1 MKSSAGKIALA
12 GLNDLFQTGGETV
25 QEVPLSELFPFKNH
39 PFQVRDDEAMRKTVE
54 SIVRSGVLSPGIV
67 RPRPEGGYEIIAGHR
82 RKRGSELAGRETMP
96 VLIRML
102 DDDEATIIMVDSNL
116 QREKILPSEKAFA
129 YKMKLEALKHQG
141 QRTDLTSDHGGQKLT
156 ARERVAQDAGETSGT
171 AVARYISLTKLLPP
185 LLDLVDEERLA
196 VSAAADYLSGLP
208 ENEQTV
214 VYDVAPAFRRYV
226 GTKLDNHVSVTAPG
240 SYGIIITVDSAIYDN
255 VELNTAE
262 RLLVLPKAIPW
273 TATFDSKI
281 YDGNSLLDGKT
292 VTYLDV
298 NGASVP
304 AALSACQVKV
314 ENGELTVDTSAPVTR
329 PVAAGPYAIGA
340 TITDNNYVWQTEDGK
355 YNTVYTLAWIFPATN
370 QIYVGDT
377 VQAVKLT
384 TGNSV
389 YASPYTWTIDP
400 SYVRF

>member
-208 ENEQTV
+208 ENEQTDLISV
-214 VYDVAPAFRRYV
+214 MD
-226 GTKLDNHVSVTAPG
+226 KLDVIPSKGQLVKIKEHSKAGTLTIAVIEALLSAEHPAAVQVVLKQARLHQYFPQTYTAQQMEEV
-240 SYGIIITVDSAIYDN
+240 IV
-255 VELNTAE
+255 
-262 RLLVLPKAIPW
+262 
-273 TATFDSKI
+273 
-281 YDGNSLLDGKT
+281 SLLETWKT
-292 VTYLDV
+292 QHL
-298 NGASVP
+298 
-304 AALSACQVKV
+304 
-314 ENGELTVDTSAPVTR
+314 
-329 PVAAGPYAIGA
+329 
-340 TITDNNYVWQTEDGK
+340 
-355 YNTVYTLAWIFPATN
+355 
-370 QIYVGDT
+370 
-377 VQAVKLT
+377 
-384 TGNSV
+384 
-389 YASPYTWTIDP
+389 
-400 SYVRF
+400 